1 MTLTAS
7 ERETLQ
13 AANRIKRSLNR
24 ERRRNVLAQRPHE
37 KAHRG
42 RERDNGFLA
51 FLRRQP
57 CEAHH
62 MGNCSGPI
70 EAAHIRYNDG
80 PERQNP
86 GGARKNHD
94 KHANALCS
102 HHHREQHD
110 NNERNWW
117 QSIGKDAYETA
128 AQRYAEY
135 RVQA

>member
-1 MTLTAS
+1 VTLTAS
-7 ERETLQ
+7 DRETLQ

-37 KAHRG
+37 KKNRG

-57 CEAHH
+57 CEARH

-70 EAAHIRYNDG
+70 EAAHIRFNDG
-80 PERQNP
+80 PDRQNP
-86 GGARKNHD
+86 GGQRKNHD
-94 KHANALCS
+94 RHANALCAG
-102 HHHREQHD
+102 HHREQHD
-110 NNERNWW
+110 NHERTWW

-135 RVQA
+135 RRQK